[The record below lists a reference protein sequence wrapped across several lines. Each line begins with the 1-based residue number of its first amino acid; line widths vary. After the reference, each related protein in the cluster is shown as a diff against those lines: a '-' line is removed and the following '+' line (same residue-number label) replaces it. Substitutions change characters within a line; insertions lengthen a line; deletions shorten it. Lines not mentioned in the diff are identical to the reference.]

1 MWVSFDVANIWQKI
15 DNSKS
20 LKGKFRQKVDFFRG
34 RDENWTSWCVL
45 QLEVVCACRPSSRLF
60 VEHST
65 FASTSTHIF
74 DIRPLFG
81 LLFVK
86 ALWPK
91 AIWPTLRKGP
101 IYVFFLSLFFLS
113 LEVKVEGGLKG
124 GCYTKG
130 LREERRG
137 GEKGWGV
144 GEGVHTLQV
153 EVFVPI
159 SMCFSMGL

>member
-1 MWVSFDVANIWQKI
+1 MSSFN
-15 DNSKS
+15 
-20 LKGKFRQKVDFFRG
+20 
-34 RDENWTSWCVL
+34 
-45 QLEVVCACRPSSRLF
+45 
-60 VEHST
+60 ST
-65 FASTSTHIF
+65 FSPYL

-91 AIWPTLRKGP
+91 ALWPKALWPKAIWPILRKGP
-101 IYVFFLSLFFLS
+101 IYVFFLLLFFLS
-113 LEVKVEGGLKG
+113 LEVKAEGGLKG

-144 GEGVHTLQV
+144 GEGVRALQV
-153 EVFVPI
+153 VVLPLFFDVFFDGFVNESEI
-159 SMCFSMGL
+159 SRKKVSRFFGF